1 MKRNAL
7 EWTLYTYT
15 IRSVHDGTTINA
27 NNIPAGNIWDIRRPT
42 YTIFKDNHPHPPQIV
57 YNEAPARGAR
67 RADVAL
73 GILARPARPARLTTI
88 RQFFG
93 SDLMH
98 IPDPLTSTPPS
109 VQPVTLDRIRYI
121 NRLPPHEYHIP

>member
-67 RADVAL
+67 RANAAL
-73 GILARPARPARLTTI
+73 GILARPARLTTI

-109 VQPVTLDRIRYI
+109 VLPVTLDRIRYI
-121 NRLPPHEYHIP
+121 NRLPPHEYHRP